1 MNKTPLL
8 ALADQCDDLIT
19 EIQETPDHYLADY
32 LEEIQNRARNLRDR
46 AARYPH
52 SADQARRG
60 DTVSL
65 LHLGHEETI
74 AVRRTYE
81 YDGVVYLT
89 DHTGHTWPLHLND
102 TRHTIRI
109 H

>member
-89 DHTGHTWPLHLND
+89 DTPATPGRST
-102 TRHTIRI
+102 
-109 H
+109 